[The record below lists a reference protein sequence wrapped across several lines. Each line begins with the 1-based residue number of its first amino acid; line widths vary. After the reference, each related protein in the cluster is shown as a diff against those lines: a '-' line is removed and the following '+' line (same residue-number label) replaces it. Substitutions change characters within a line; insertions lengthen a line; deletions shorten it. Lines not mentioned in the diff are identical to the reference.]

1 MLNMMFECKNMHEHK
16 KTRCKTTLDTI
27 TYDEIQECYARLRK
41 ANIDECLGWT
51 RYESNQKTKKQIK
64 T

>member
-1 MLNMMFECKNMHEHK
+1 MHENIK
-16 KTRCKTTLDTI
+16 PNAIDFLNAI

-41 ANIDECLGWT
+41 TMIDECFGLP
-51 RYESNQKTKKQIK
+51 RCEYDQETKKQIK